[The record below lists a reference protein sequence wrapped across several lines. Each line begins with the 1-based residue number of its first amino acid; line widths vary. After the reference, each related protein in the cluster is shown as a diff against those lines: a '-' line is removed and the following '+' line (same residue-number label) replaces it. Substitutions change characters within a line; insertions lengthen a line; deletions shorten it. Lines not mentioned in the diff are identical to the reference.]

1 MNLSQST
8 HEGFNP
14 GHEVRDRR
22 WPAPWSVGV
31 VDEVLDET
39 AAEVYVDAI
48 GKTVAEDNPGYPATD
63 PVVIVRWNPDDEMV
77 YHFPASRLV
86 LDDDLVDV
94 APEDLHPSRLHERRF
109 DLEGNLGYVRSV
121 HYRGSI
127 PSVLTGR
134 RVPGGVELID
144 GHKRRW
150 IARWAALETVAVEL
164 VECSD
169 AEARRQ
175 YRACHDVED
184 ESEVVAS
191 A

>member
-1 MNLSQST
+1 MMF
-8 HEGFNP
+8 EP
-14 GHEVRDRR
+14 GLEVCDRR

-31 VDEVLDET
+31 VDEVPEET
-39 AAEVYVDAI
+39 AEEVYVDAI

-63 PVVIVRWNPDDEMV
+63 TVVIVRWNPDDEKV
-77 YHFPASRLV
+77 YYFPESRLV
-86 LDDDLVDV
+86 FEDDLVDV
-94 APEDLHPSRLHERRF
+94 APEEIIPSPLHNRRF
-109 DLEGNLGYVRSV
+109 ELEQNLGYVRSV
-121 HYRGSI
+121 HFRGSI

-175 YRACHDVED
+175 YRACHDVEY